1 MIQEG
6 SRASMLEA
14 NEDQWLPGLQKDQA
28 VSAGVT
34 MYTWLLD
41 QGRRRAWPV
50 TIAGYYGASA

>member
-1 MIQEG
+1 
-6 SRASMLEA
+6 MLEA